1 MARNGARP
9 QAPARSTVTPEAR
22 SDAARD
28 AGRRRR
34 LRRLC
39 GPRGVIAG
47 IAIDHRDSLLAM
59 LERRG
64 LSLGRAELQSL
75 KLVLARVLAPGASAI
90 MLDDEYGH
98 TALVEGAVPP
108 WVGLIMPLEAQGY
121 EAMGDGRTT
130 TLLDAFSPMDALRHG
145 ADACKLLVPYRV
157 DDERSAVRQDAVV
170 TSTIAACHD
179 AGLPLVIEP
188 VVYRWSS
195 ESPAAYADAYPG
207 LVTGAVARLQPLG
220 MDLLKL
226 PFPVRDLAASGEPAA
241 LDACQVLARACRDT
255 PWVLLGGGEDADTF
269 VDQIRLAGSA
279 GAAGFLAGRGL
290 WGPALAADPRE
301 IERLASTVCR
311 PSFERCR
318 QIAELAATPM
328 AAASGG

>member
-1 MARNGARP
+1 M
-9 QAPARSTVTPEAR
+9 TPEGPG
-22 SDAARD
+22 DAMRN

-34 LRRLC
+34 LRRLG

-47 IAIDHRDSLLAM
+47 IAIDHRDSLLVM

-64 LSLGRAELQSL
+64 LSLDSAELQSL
-75 KLVLARVLAPGASAI
+75 KLVLARVLAPLASAI

-98 TALVEGAVPP
+98 AALVEGAVPP

-130 TLLDAFSPMDALRHG
+130 TLLDGFSPTEALRYG
-145 ADACKLLVPYRV
+145 ADACKLLVPYRA
-157 DDERSAVRQDAVV
+157 DDEGSAVRQDAVV

-179 AGLPLVIEP
+179 AGLPLVVEP

-195 ESPAAYADAYPG
+195 ESPATYADAYTG

-220 MDLLKL
+220 IDLFKL
-226 PFPVRDLAASGEPAA
+226 PFPVRDLASSGEAAA
-241 LDACQVLARACRDT
+241 LDACRALAEACRDT
-255 PWVLLGGGEDADTF
+255 PWVLLGGGEDPDTF

-290 WGPALAADPRE
+290 WGPALAGDPNE
-301 IERLASTVCR
+301 VERLASTVCR

-318 QIAELAATPM
+318 QIAELAATPL